1 MKTVATEL
9 FGIRYPI
16 VQGGLAH
23 LAFAE
28 LCAAVSNAGGL
39 GQITAAT
46 VPGGPDELRQEI
58 RKVRALTDAPFAVNV
73 AISAHSDSM
82 SLVELAL
89 DEGIDILSFTAGNP
103 EPFLRRLE
111 GTGVKT
117 LVLVAGVRQAQ
128 KAEQLGANA
137 VIGVGFEG
145 GGHLGRDDIGTMV
158 LIPRILE
165 TVAIPVL
172 ASGGIGN
179 GRGLAAALAMG
190 AAGVEMGTRFV
201 TTVECVAHEHY
212 KQALV
217 DAQETTTLVAERS
230 LGTPGRMLR
239 SAVSER
245 ILALDD
251 KPEARDELVASIRGG
266 LNKRAAIEGSLDE
279 GWVWS
284 GQVAGLIH
292 DVPTVEE
299 LIDRMVSEAKTYL
312 RSACAMFNDERI
324 DKP

>member
-1 MKTVATEL
+1 MRTPVTEL
-9 FGIRYPI
+9 FDIRYPI

-46 VPGGPDELRQEI
+46 VPGGADGLRREI
-58 RKVRALTDAPFAVNV
+58 RHVRSLTDRPFAVNV
-73 AISAHSDSM
+73 AISAHRDSM
-82 SLVELAL
+82 SLVDIAL
-89 DEGIDILSFTAGNP
+89 EEGAMIISFTAGNP
-103 EPFLRRLE
+103 ELYLQRLE

-128 KAEQLGANA
+128 KAEQLGASA

-190 AAGVEMGTRFV
+190 AGGVEMGTRFV
-201 TTVECVAHEHY
+201 STVECVAHAHY

-239 SAVSER
+239 GAVSER
-245 ILALDD
+245 ILSLDD
-251 KPEARDELVASIRGG
+251 EPEARDELVASIRGEV
-266 LNKRAAIEGSLDE
+266 NKRAAIEGSLDE

-292 DVPTVEE
+292 DVPTVET
-299 LIDRMVSEAKTYL
+299 LINRMVAEAETYL
-312 RSACAMFNDERI
+312 RSANAMFD
-324 DKP
+324 D